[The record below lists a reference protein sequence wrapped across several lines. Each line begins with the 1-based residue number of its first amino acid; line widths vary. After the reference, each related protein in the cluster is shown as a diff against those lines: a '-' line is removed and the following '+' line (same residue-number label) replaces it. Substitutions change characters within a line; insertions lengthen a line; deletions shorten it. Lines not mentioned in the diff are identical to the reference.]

1 MLLEERDDP
10 PEWRRSAVV
19 PTPKKSRSGVCKMDE
34 YSGISRIFGIS
45 SIYKAI
51 CGIIQGMLTQVVGEW
66 NLVAEEQR
74 GFRKGRGRR
83 NQLLT
88 LVLLIQRNVCCF
100 HQLILRRLMTVWTE
114 GSCRVA

>member
-1 MLLEERDDP
+1 M
-10 PEWRRSAVV
+10 

-66 NLVAEEQR
+66 NLVVDPGVVE
-74 GFRKGRGRR
+74 
-83 NQLLT
+83 
-88 LVLLIQRNVCCF
+88 
-100 HQLILRRLMTVWTE
+100 TE
-114 GSCRVA
+114 GCLLVSSIDFK